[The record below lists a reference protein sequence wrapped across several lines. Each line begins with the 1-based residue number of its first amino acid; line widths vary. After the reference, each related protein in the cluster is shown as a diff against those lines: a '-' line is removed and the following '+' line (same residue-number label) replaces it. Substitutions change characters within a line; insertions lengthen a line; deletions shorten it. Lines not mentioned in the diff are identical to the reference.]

1 MKIQLEVCSIIFFGS
16 NKNKKKGK
24 EHMNHTGNGALQFFR
39 FVRLTWNELEI
50 LMESHGI
57 CTQNVNK
64 IRIQIV

>member
-1 MKIQLEVCSIIFFGS
+1 
-16 NKNKKKGK
+16 
-24 EHMNHTGNGALQFFR
+24 MNHTGNGALQFFR